1 LIAPRRALWRTIS
14 RRLLRQPA
22 EYGNYAVFANGEYDI
37 FDQFTLKGGV
47 RFTEADRSDNACPDY
62 TRGTNLDFP
71 EATLNFLAAVGS
83 ALGGYPFVPPGIDQC
98 VILAPANSAH
108 PFGLSRY
115 FNHLNQNNI
124 SFHAGVDWKPADNI
138 LGYVNV
144 SRGYK
149 AGSFPTIT
157 GSIFASQEPV
167 TQESVT
173 DYELGFKTQLFD
185 RHLAINAAGFYYDY
199 SDKQLKSRLIDP
211 LFNVLDALVN
221 IPQSSVRGA
230 ELEIH
235 GRPIAG
241 LDIGAA
247 ATYLDTSIDSF
258 IGVNEAGLVQ
268 NFAGAAMP
276 YTARWQLAGNIN
288 YERSI
293 NDRLIGFTGA
303 QVNYRSGI
311 TTSIGSPQFYGIA
324 GYATVDIQAGIETQD
339 EKWRVFL
346 WGKNVAN
353 QFYVTNIVRSQDGI
367 IRYTGMPAT
376 YGITVSYR
384 Y

>member
-1 LIAPRRALWRTIS
+1 
-14 RRLLRQPA
+14 
-22 EYGNYAVFANGEYDI
+22 
-37 FDQFTLKGGV
+37 
-47 RFTEADRSDNACPDY
+47 
-62 TRGTNLDFP
+62 LDFP